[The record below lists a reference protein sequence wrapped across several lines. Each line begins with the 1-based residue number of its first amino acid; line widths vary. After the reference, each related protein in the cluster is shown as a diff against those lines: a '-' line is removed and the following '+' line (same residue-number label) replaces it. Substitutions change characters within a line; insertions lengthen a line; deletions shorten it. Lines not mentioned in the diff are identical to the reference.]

1 MLVPKITFVFDR
13 RKSADKKHKG
23 SIELRITLGKKQKF
37 MSTGIMVYPH
47 QWKGGNPYV
56 SGYETSGE
64 DNIMLAS
71 IYKRCSHIVA
81 DMVEHDRIDIDSIPT
96 LLKQK
101 SVDMTFI
108 DYIYKRM
115 DAKKVG
121 ELTHRQ
127 YVSFFNRLSEY
138 GKIKFFTDITEK
150 GIRDWDEWLHG
161 YSWKEKDR
169 YGKEVVMRYS
179 ESTIGAYHKNMK
191 AFIADAVIDGF
202 LSENI
207 YVSKRI
213 KVNKGDPRID
223 KFLTPDELEQ
233 IKKAEMPTSS
243 LSVARDVFVFQCLT
257 GLSYVDL
264 MDFDADKVTP
274 CGEIGIYHGVRHKTG
289 TAFTTIVTDEA
300 KEVLNRLGG
309 YIPHIP
315 NQKYNIKL
323 KLVADAAGVDKEIS
337 SHYARHTAASVW
349 LNQGVP
355 VAIIARV
362 LGHTNTAVT
371 EKVYSKMLD
380 DTIVEAFSKKKKDG
394 E

>member
-37 MSTGIMVYPH
+37 MSTGIAVLPH

-56 SGYETSGE
+56 SGYETSGD
-64 DNIMLAS
+64 DNMMLAS

-81 DMVEHDRIDIDSIPT
+81 DMVENDSVDIDSIPT

-101 SVDMTFI
+101 SVDMTFL
-108 DYIYKRM
+108 DYIFRRM
-115 DAKKVG
+115 EAKKVG
-121 ELTHRQ
+121 EYTHKQ

-138 GKIKFFTDITEK
+138 GRIKFFSDVTEK
-150 GIRDWDEWLHG
+150 AIRDWDEWMRG
-161 YSWKEKDR
+161 YSWTEVDRNGRKVEKH
-169 YGKEVVMRYS
+169 YS
-179 ESTIGAYHKNMK
+179 DSTIGSYHKNMK
-191 AFIADAVIDGF
+191 AFISDAVIDGH
-202 LSENI
+202 LKENI
-207 YVSKRI
+207 YVTKRI
-213 KVNKGDPRID
+213 KVTKGEPRID
-223 KFLTPDELEQ
+223 KFLTPDELER
-233 IKKAEMPTSS
+233 IKQARMPTGS

-264 MDFDADKVTP
+264 MDFDAGKVTP

-289 TAFTTIVTDEA
+289 TAYTTIITAEA
-300 KEVLNRLGG
+300 KEVLERLGG
-309 YIPHIP
+309 SIPHLP

-323 KLVADAAGVDKEIS
+323 KLVADAAGIDKEIS